1 MRREDVSPPRSRLLS
16 LSLRPRVSF
25 TQRLAR
31 TSDSSVRVSRRVG
44 QTRPVV
50 DVSDA
55 QSEDAPSPSNGRQ
68 SYGHRARSPTVE
80 RRKGG
85 RRPGRAKARHAPQ
98 NTSVGPG
105 EPRASPSCKR
115 PPNPA
120 RSEDGDPPSRRA
132 SQRAPVPTHVDAHA
146 RVVRPTG
153 RRSGPP
159 PDGPPKD
166 PSERRGAL
174 RPPAEAPVAPL
185 GRVRAFPSERFH
197 ALFNSLFKVLFTFP
211 SRYLFAI
218 GLTPVCSFRW
228 SLPPVLGCI
237 PKQPDSWKTP
247 RRPRVAPRDGVLTLH
262 DAPFQATWA
271 RTRTGPGRRFSQLQL
286 APPLLSGG
294 GRFSI

>member
-1 MRREDVSPPRSRLLS
+1 MRHEDQGPPGSRLLS

-55 QSEDAPSPSNGRQ
+55 HSEDAPSPSNGRQ
-68 SYGHRARSPTVE
+68 SYGHRVRSPTFE

-85 RRPGRAKARHAPQ
+85 RRPGRAEARRAPQ
-98 NTSVGPG
+98 KTPRSVP
-105 EPRASPSCKR
+105 ASPS
-115 PPNPA
+115 
-120 RSEDGDPPSRRA
+120 PSRAVNGHRTTHEA
-132 SQRAPVPTHVDAHA
+132 STATHLLDGPLNEPRH
-146 RVVRPTG
+146 RPTSTRTPELSD
-153 RRSGPP
+153 RR
-159 PDGPPKD
+159 DGGAD
-166 PSERRGAL
+166 PRPTVQKGSVARGAL
-174 RPPAEAPVAPL
+174 CPPAEAPVAPL